1 MRRCII
7 AGSRSFDDYDYMLET
22 LEGWREGFMGE
33 IISGGA
39 KGADRL
45 GERFAKEFNIPLK
58 IMPADWD
65 KYGKRAGYI
74 RNEQMADYAEVLFAF
89 WDGKSPGTKHMID
102 IAYREGLIVFI
113 VELAAPATVK

>member
-1 MRRCII
+1 MRCII
-7 AGSRSFDDYDYMLET
+7 AGSRSFDDYDYMLEA
-22 LEGWREGFMGE
+22 LWGWREGFMSE

-58 IMPADWD
+58 IMPADWY